1 MNYKIEFHIYKM
13 KYKIN
18 FKFHNKKINKYKICM
33 IKMKKIR
40 YMQTTKIQIRNKLK
54 YYRMNQ
60 KKKKKIIKIIFYYT
74 KNNQTVLN
82 H

>member
-1 MNYKIEFHIYKM
+1 
-13 KYKIN
+13 
-18 FKFHNKKINKYKICM
+18 M
-33 IKMKKIR
+33 IKLNKIR
-40 YMQTTKIQIRNKLK
+40 YMQIYKIQILNKLK

-60 KKKKKIIKIIFYYT
+60 KKKEKIIKIIFYYT

>member
-1 MNYKIEFHIYKM
+1 
-13 KYKIN
+13 
-18 FKFHNKKINKYKICM
+18 M
-33 IKMKKIR
+33 IKLKKIR

-60 KKKKKIIKIIFYYT
+60 KKKEKIIKIIFYYT